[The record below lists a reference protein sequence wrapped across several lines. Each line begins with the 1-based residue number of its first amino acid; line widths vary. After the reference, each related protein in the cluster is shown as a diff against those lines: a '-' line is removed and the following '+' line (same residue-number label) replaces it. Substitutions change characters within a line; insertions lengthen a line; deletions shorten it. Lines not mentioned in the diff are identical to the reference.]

1 MTDDHWSLHIRQQR
15 GCVHSG
21 RVPWSSFC
29 DRRTL
34 VGASL
39 SRPTLE
45 EELSVGQEEGE
56 GEGGR
61 GRASKP
67 VSGID
72 TEEVSR
78 PLHVDI
84 RALCERRRG
93 VGADWHA
100 L

>member
-1 MTDDHWSLHIRQQR
+1 MTTGHYISGSR
-15 GCVHSG
+15 GGASIQAAYPGPPFVTVGRLSG
-21 RVPWSSFC
+21 RHYPARPWRKSF
-29 DRRTL
+29 
-34 VGASL
+34 
-39 SRPTLE
+39 
-45 EELSVGQEEGE
+45 LSVRRRGRER
-56 GEGGR
+56 GGGG